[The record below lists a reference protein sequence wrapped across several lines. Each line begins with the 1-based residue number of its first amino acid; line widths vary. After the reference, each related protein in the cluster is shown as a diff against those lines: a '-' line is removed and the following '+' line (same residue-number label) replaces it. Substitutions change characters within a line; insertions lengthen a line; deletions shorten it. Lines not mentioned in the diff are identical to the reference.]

1 MYKTQ
6 RHIYWK
12 LSERCFMEKRCTI
25 FKSFGN
31 PWSEAHPSASFVL
44 PKLRSCGFWC
54 TSGSMSCPTSGMSSS
69 RLLSNPEDAKKK
81 KKKLS
86 TYTKMVSLQKT
97 QQANRY
103 SFYSPTQ
110 VPLHVTYLHSTL
122 PPLPFTRPG

>member
-31 PWSEAHPSASFVL
+31 PWSEAHHSASFVL

-54 TSGSMSCPTSGMSSS
+54 TSGSKSCPTSGMSSS
-69 RLLSNPEDAKKK
+69 RLLSNPEDAKEKK
-81 KKKLS
+81 K
-86 TYTKMVSLQKT
+86 SLAHILK
-97 QQANRY
+97 
-103 SFYSPTQ
+103 
-110 VPLHVTYLHSTL
+110 
-122 PPLPFTRPG
+122 